1 MTNVTSGAPLGRI
14 LRNSFGHVTGHET
27 RHFRLRD
34 FLSRDFRLLYLAPHP
49 QIWLE
54 LSPYTTLLEELS
66 MESQSTGIVPSD
78 WRTAHVSP
86 VYKKGKKYNP
96 KNYRPISLTCICCK
110 LLEHL
115 IVKHILSHADTH
127 NILYPLQHGFRTGRS
142 CETQLLEFIDDVTLN
157 MENGKQTDILVMDFF
172 KAFDKVS
179 HSLLLHKLH
188 YYGIQGELNNWIQ
201 NFLSNRKQ
209 AVVLEG
215 DKSDYV
221 AVE

>member
-1 MTNVTSGAPLGRI
+1 M
-14 LRNSFGHVTGHET
+14 
-27 RHFRLRD
+27 
-34 FLSRDFRLLYLAPHP
+34 
-49 QIWLE
+49 
-54 LSPYTTLLEELS
+54 
-66 MESQSTGIVPSD
+66 
-78 WRTAHVSP
+78 
-86 VYKKGKKYNP
+86 
-96 KNYRPISLTCICCK
+96 
-110 LLEHL
+110 
-115 IVKHILSHADTH
+115 SHADTH
-127 NILYPLQHGFRTGRS
+127 SILYPLQHGFRTGRS

-157 MENGKQTDILVMDFF
+157 MENGKQTDILVKDFS

-188 YYGIQGELNNWIQ
+188 YYGIQDELNSRIQ

>member
-1 MTNVTSGAPLGRI
+1 VEIAPILTILFNKSVT
-14 LRNSFGHVTGHET
+14 
-27 RHFRLRD
+27 
-34 FLSRDFRLLYLAPHP
+34 
-49 QIWLE
+49 
-54 LSPYTTLLEELS
+54 
-66 MESQSTGIVPSD
+66 TGIVPSD
-78 WRTAHVSP
+78 WRTANVSP
-86 VYKKGKKYNP
+86 VYKKGQKYNP
-96 KNYRPISLTCICCK
+96 ENYRPISLTCICCK

-115 IVKHILSHADTH
+115 IAKHIMSHADTH

-142 CETQLLEFIDDVTLN
+142 CETQLLEFFDDVTLN
-157 MENGKQTDILVMDFF
+157 MENGKQTDILVMDFS
-172 KAFDKVS
+172 KAFDKFS

-188 YYGIQGELNNWIQ
+188 YYGIQSELNSWIQ

>member
-1 MTNVTSGAPLGRI
+1 M
-14 LRNSFGHVTGHET
+14 
-27 RHFRLRD
+27 
-34 FLSRDFRLLYLAPHP
+34 
-49 QIWLE
+49 
-54 LSPYTTLLEELS
+54 
-66 MESQSTGIVPSD
+66 
-78 WRTAHVSP
+78 
-86 VYKKGKKYNP
+86 
-96 KNYRPISLTCICCK
+96 
-110 LLEHL
+110 
-115 IVKHILSHADTH
+115 SHADTH

-188 YYGIQGELNNWIQ
+188 YYDIQGELNSWIQ

-209 AVVLEG
+209 AIVQG